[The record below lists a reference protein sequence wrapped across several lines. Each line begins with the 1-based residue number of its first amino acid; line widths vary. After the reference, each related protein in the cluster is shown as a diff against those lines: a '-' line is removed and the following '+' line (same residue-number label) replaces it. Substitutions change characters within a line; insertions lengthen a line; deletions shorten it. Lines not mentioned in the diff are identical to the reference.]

1 MICRCYIIEVEKNK
15 WLIALSECIEA
26 HGSFGPFSS
35 FWEVDSYYREYLS
48 KYSLKPLR
56 IDFEHPERADIL
68 RSIKGPPFKLKYLC
82 TEFGL
87 TMRTLCLNLVNKR
100 S

>member
-1 MICRCYIIEVEKNK
+1 MLCRCYIIEVENNK

-26 HGSFGPFSS
+26 HGLFGPFSS
-35 FWEVDSYYREYLS
+35 FWEADSYYLEYLS

-68 RSIKGPPFKLKYLC
+68 RSIKGPPFKLKYWDF
-82 TEFGL
+82 EDYKVMAWRNAGF
-87 TMRTLCLNLVNKR
+87 R
-100 S
+100 SRR